1 MGEHALRLGRALD
14 ASVKSYNQFAASL
27 ESQVLSQ
34 ARRFEELQVDHEAR
48 AVPELAQIDTGVR
61 ELAKLSAEMRA
72 SETPAERGETPVL
85 TLERR
90 APTSAA

>member
-1 MGEHALRLGRALD
+1 VR
-14 ASVKSYNQFAASL
+14 SYNQFAASL
-27 ESQVLSQ
+27 ETQVLTQ

-48 AVPELAQIDTGVR
+48 AVPELAQIDAGVR
-61 ELAKLSAEMRA
+61 ELTKLSAEMRGP
-72 SETPAERGETPVL
+72 EAEDLRGDAPVL

>member
-1 MGEHALRLGRALD
+1 MLT
-14 ASVKSYNQFAASL
+14 
-27 ESQVLSQ
+27 Q

-48 AVPELAQIDTGVR
+48 PVPELAQVETSVR
-61 ELAKLSAEMRA
+61 ELSKLSAEMRGG
-72 SETPAERGETPVL
+72 EGELERGDAPIL